1 MVLNWEMSFGP
12 GVGTVVP
19 MSVSV
24 TWAWPTPVMA
34 QAANTK
40 MTIRVLFFIERRM
53 DGREG
58 ELLKFFTGFYDKM
71 CILLVKTYHT
81 LRQVVNVTNSK
92 PG

>member
-1 MVLNWEMSFGP
+1 
-12 GVGTVVP
+12 
-19 MSVSV
+19 
-24 TWAWPTPVMA
+24 
-34 QAANTK
+34 
-40 MTIRVLFFIERRM
+40 M